1 MTRVDV
7 YRKIAVEALAQI
19 QNRTPA
25 VFVLT
30 SSREEADCL
39 NAAKE
44 LAAAF
49 SAVAGDA
56 GVETLPASDG
66 LTAKGAGAKISG
78 CKDARSVTVLP
89 LPCLR
94 RDTGA
99 MLLAAAAENVLL
111 LERQGVSRTDEIE
124 ETLAVIRNLSARAVG
139 FVLEYGRRG

>member
-7 YRKIAVEALAQI
+7 YQKIAAEALAQI
-19 QNRTPA
+19 QHRTPA

-30 SSREEADCL
+30 SSRQEADCL
-39 NAAKE
+39 SAAKE

-56 GVETLPASDG
+56 GVEILSSAGG
-66 LTAKGAGAKISG
+66 LTAGEAGEKISG
-78 CKDARSVTVLP
+78 CKSARSVTVLP

-94 RDTGA
+94 RDAGA

-111 LERQGVSRTDEIE
+111 LERRGVSRTDEIE
-124 ETLAVIRNLSARAVG
+124 ETLTVIRNLSARAVG
-139 FVLEYGRRG
+139 FVLE